1 MMNFTQSPA
10 TSPINS
16 QRKRE
21 LLNRVETNLDETERW
36 REFNAAYHDDDRK
49 FMRFLVPP
57 GKRVL
62 ELGCGSGHMLAALEP
77 SVGVGVDF
85 SPKTVA
91 KARTLYPHLNFVEG
105 DVENPATLTAIE
117 GPFDYIVL
125 ADTIGLLED
134 IDGTLR
140 LIHLHCAPSTRI
152 IIAYYSH
159 LWEPVL
165 KAAEA
170 LRLRNK
176 QPQVNYVA
184 TADFLNLMDL
194 ADFEVISH
202 EQRQLLPRRWFG
214 LGPFIN
220 RFIAPLP
227 GIRKLCLRT
236 YLVGRPVRP
245 FPDRKFSASIVIP
258 CRNERG
264 NIENAILRMP
274 RFASHQEIIFVEGNS
289 SDDTFKE
296 CERVRE
302 AYKESWDIK
311 VLKQDGKGKGDAV
324 RKGFAAA
331 TCDVLMILDADLT
344 MPPEALPKYHAVIET
359 GKAEFVNGTRLV
371 YPMENEAMR
380 PLNFIANRC
389 FAHLFSYLVNTRMTD
404 TLCGTKVL
412 LRKDYEVLA
421 RERSYFG
428 NFDPFGDFDLIFGAA
443 KQNLKIIETPI
454 HYKARTFGETQI
466 SRFRDGWLLLRMV
479 WFAYRK
485 LKAI

>member
-1 MMNFTQSPA
+1 MNPTPPA
-10 TSPINS
+10 ISSHSGNA
-16 QRKRE
+16 RKRQ
-21 LLNRVETNLDETERW
+21 LLDQIDARLDEQERW
-36 REFNAAYHDDDRK
+36 RQFNSAYHDDDLK
-49 FMRFLVPP
+49 FMRFLIPP

-62 ELGCGSGHMLAALEP
+62 ELGCGSGRMLAALEP
-77 SVGVGVDF
+77 SYGVGVDF
-85 SPKTVA
+85 SARTIA
-91 KARTLYPHLNFVEG
+91 KAEALFPDLNFVLG
-105 DVENPATLTAIE
+105 DVEDPATLASIE
-117 GPFDYIVL
+117 GPFDYIVM
-125 ADTIGLLED
+125 ADTIGMFED

-140 LIHLHCAPSTRI
+140 LVHHLCTPSTRI

-165 KAAEA
+165 RLAEA
-170 LRLRNK
+170 LGLRSK
-176 QPQVNYVA
+176 QPIINYIA
-184 TADFLNLMDL
+184 TTDFLNLMDL
-194 ADFEVISH
+194 ADFEMISQQ
-202 EQRQLLPRRWFG
+202 QRQLLPRRWLG

-220 RFIAPLP
+220 RFVAPLP

-236 YLVGRPVRP
+236 YIVGRPVRQ
-245 FPDRKFSASIVIP
+245 FPDRKFSASILIP
-258 CRNERG
+258 CRNEKG

-274 RFASHQEIIFVEGNS
+274 RFGSAQEILFVEGNS
-289 SDDTFKE
+289 SDGTFEE
-296 CERVRE
+296 CERVRD
-302 AYKESWDIK
+302 AYKDSWDIK

-359 GKAEFVNGTRLV
+359 GKAEFVNGTRLI

-389 FAHLFSYLVNTRMTD
+389 FAYLFSYLVNTRLTD

-421 RERSYFG
+421 RERGYFG

-466 SRFRDGWLLLRMV
+466 SRFRDGWLLLKMV